1 MKNFK
6 EYLSEVK
13 TAPMWEFLYRKHK
26 GVFYRGE
33 GKGGK
38 GTSLG
43 ALGAGIYLTWDKG
56 MADFFASRLGSG
68 GTVKKYKVKSGLKIA
83 DNRGDD
89 FQNILTDMGFSRGTY
104 GGDKMFAN
112 LMKRRLSRLG
122 YDGAVSDNVA
132 EGIVIF
138 DKKNVTLLK
147 K

>member
-1 MKNFK
+1 MKSFK
-6 EYLSEVK
+6 QHITEVK

-83 DNRGDD
+83 DVVGKDVIAARAE
-89 FQNILTDMGFSRGTY
+89 MGFGPSEY
-104 GGDKMFAN
+104 GGDAMYAN
-112 LMKRRLSRLG
+112 LMTRNLKKLG
-122 YDGAVSDNVA
+122 YHGVVSDEVA

-138 DKKNVTLLK
+138 DKKNVK
-147 K
+147 EIK